1 MNNPARASHTR
12 LYKNRRKGKVSG
24 VCAGI
29 ADYFGISPTPLR
41 VIFVVSLITPF
52 WLPSLVVYFLAS
64 WILEDTPIEETPIS
78 SEEERFWK
86 EVRREPGGTAHDL
99 RHKFREI
106 ERRLGAMETHVTS
119 SEFDLKRKFRDLGA

>member
-1 MNNPARASHTR
+1 MNSEVRSNRTR

-24 VCAGI
+24 VCAGV
-29 ADYFGISPTPLR
+29 ADYLGISPTPLR
-41 VIFVVSLITPF
+41 VILAVSLITPF
-52 WLPSLVVYFLAS
+52 WLPSLVVYFLAA
-64 WILEDTPIEETPIS
+64 WILEDAPVDENPVS
-78 SEEERFWK
+78 SEEAQFWK
-86 EVRREPGGTAHDL
+86 EVRREPSGTAHDL